1 VGEKLTPF
9 RSPFNWSIPGQRCS
23 ENSFSAEGVLYVIQI
38 TFDSSIQVSVMQRS
52 PLPLSLTAGFV
63 EQIQPDLPEVKP
75 RVTRFL
81 TESGYCPNCRDRQP
95 GPGVA

>member
-1 VGEKLTPF
+1 
-9 RSPFNWSIPGQRCS
+9 
-23 ENSFSAEGVLYVIQI
+23 VLYVIQI

-52 PLPLSLTAGFV
+52 PLPLSLTAGFA

-81 TESGYCPNCRDRQP
+81 TESGYCPNSGTASPDQVLAQFRALRARTDL
-95 GPGVA
+95 GS